1 MEPAYIQLVVEN
13 LPSISYQGQ
22 RPEHSEIRP
31 IEAVNVSRDESNEE
45 PLTRNLEQAPIPL
58 RINTMEIDVQN
69 SNSDEIQANNG
80 LVREEIENE
89 MPTQLEEQQEIK
101 QECQKPPEI
110 EVLFWIKYFVFTF
123 N

>member
-1 MEPAYIQLVVEN
+1 M
-13 LPSISYQGQ
+13 
-22 RPEHSEIRP
+22 
-31 IEAVNVSRDESNEE
+31 
-45 PLTRNLEQAPIPL
+45 
-58 RINTMEIDVQN
+58 
-69 SNSDEIQANNG
+69 
-80 LVREEIENE
+80 REEIENE

>member
-1 MEPAYIQLVVEN
+1 MEPAFIQLVEEN
-13 LPSISYQGQ
+13 QPSISYQEQ
-22 RPEHSEIRP
+22 IPQHSEIRS
-31 IEAVNVSRDESNEE
+31 IEAVNLFKEESNEE
-45 PLTRNLEQAPIPL
+45 ALTGNLEQAPIPL
-58 RINTMEIDVQN
+58 RINTMEIDDQN

-110 EVLFWIKYFVFTF
+110 EVLFWMKYFVFTF

>member
-1 MEPAYIQLVVEN
+1 VYN
-13 LPSISYQGQ
+13 
-22 RPEHSEIRP
+22 
-31 IEAVNVSRDESNEE
+31 
-45 PLTRNLEQAPIPL
+45 
-58 RINTMEIDVQN
+58 
-69 SNSDEIQANNG
+69 NNG

-110 EVLFWIKYFVFTF
+110 KVLFGLKYFVFAF